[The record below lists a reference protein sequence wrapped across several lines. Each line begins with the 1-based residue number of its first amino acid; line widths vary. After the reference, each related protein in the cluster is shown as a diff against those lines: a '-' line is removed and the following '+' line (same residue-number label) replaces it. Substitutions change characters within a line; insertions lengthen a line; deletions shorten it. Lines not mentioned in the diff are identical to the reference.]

1 MLAQGYEKRKRI
13 QAIHVVY
20 DLLYF
25 SAQAFFTSENFISA
39 NAHIKIK
46 SDGSERTMYGTE
58 KYWKNEE
65 KYSRKDYKR

>member
-46 SDGSERTMYGTE
+46 SDGSERTMYGSESILE
-58 KYWKNEE
+58 KR
-65 KYSRKDYKR
+65 RKIF

>member
-58 KYWKNEE
+58 SILE
-65 KYSRKDYKR
+65 KRRKIF